1 MKKHIWNRMA
11 TTLETPIGDMVLTIC
26 TVAVA
31 VAVSVGIAFGSDLA
45 DVKKAGVLRHL
56 GIPYAN
62 FVTGGGDGM
71 DVELMMLFAKHI
83 GVKYEYVKTDWDN
96 IFADLTG
103 KKVTPK
109 GNDVEITG
117 ESPIRGDVAANG
129 ITIIPWRQKIVDFSA
144 PTFPNQV
151 WLISRS
157 DSPLKPIKPTGD
169 IDKDIAEVKKLLK
182 DRTLLG
188 KAKTCLDPSLYG
200 IDITGAKVR
209 LFDGTLNELAPA
221 VINGESELTLLDVP
235 DALVALQKWPGRIKV
250 IGPISKKQDMGA
262 AFSKDSPKLRAAFNK
277 FLDEI
282 RSDGTFKRL
291 AKENYPFVFDYS
303 PDFFGEKRQGSSL

>member
-1 MKKHIWNRMA
+1 MKKCTLDKKIR
-11 TTLETPIGDMVLTIC
+11 TLEKRIVNMLLTLCI
-26 TVAVA
+26 VSIAA
-31 VAVSVGIAFGSDLA
+31 AISVGIAFGADL
-45 DVKKAGVLRHL
+45 DGVKKAGVLRHL
-56 GIPYAN
+56 GVPYAN
-62 FVTGGGDGM
+62 FVTGVGDGM
-71 DVELMMLFAKHI
+71 DVELMRLFAKHI

-103 KKVTPK
+103 KKVVPK
-109 GNDVEITG
+109 GSDIEITG
-117 ESPIRGDVAANG
+117 ESPVRGDIAANG
-129 ITIIPWRQKIVDFSA
+129 ITILPWRQKIVDFST

-169 IDKDIAEVKKLLK
+169 IDKDIAAVKKLLK

-188 KAKTCLDPSLYG
+188 KAKTCLDPSLYN

-209 LFDGTLNELAPA
+209 LFNGTLNELAPA
-221 VINGESELTLLDVP
+221 VINGESELTLLDIP
-235 DALVALQKWPGRIKV
+235 DALVALQKWPGKIKV
-250 IGPISKKQDMGA
+250 IGPISEKQFMGA

-277 FLDEI
+277 FMDEI
-282 RSDGTFKRL
+282 KRNGTFKQL

-303 PDFFGEKRQGSSL
+303 PDFFVQKR

>member
-1 MKKHIWNRMA
+1 MKKHIWNRKA
-11 TTLETPIGDMVLTIC
+11 TTLEIPIVSMLLTIC

-71 DVELMMLFAKHI
+71 DVELMTLFAKHI

-117 ESPIRGDVAANG
+117 ESPIRGDIAANG

-157 DSPLKPIKPTGD
+157 DSPLKPTKPSGD
-169 IDKDIAEVKKLLK
+169 IDKDIAAVKKLLK

-221 VINGESELTLLDVP
+221 VINGESELTLLDIP
-235 DALVALQKWPGRIKV
+235 DALVALQKWPGKIKV
-250 IGPISKKQDMGA
+250 IGPISEKQFMGA

-277 FLDEI
+277 FMDEI
-282 RSDGTFKRL
+282 KRNGTFKQL

-303 PDFFGEKRQGSSL
+303 PDFFVQKR

>member
-1 MKKHIWNRMA
+1 VSIA
-11 TTLETPIGDMVLTIC
+11 AAI
-26 TVAVA
+26 
-31 VAVSVGIAFGSDLA
+31 SVGIAFGADL
-45 DVKKAGVLRHL
+45 DGVKKAGVLRHL
-56 GIPYAN
+56 GVPYAN
-62 FVTGGGDGM
+62 FVTGVGDGM
-71 DVELMMLFAKHI
+71 DVELMRLFAKHI

-103 KKVTPK
+103 KKVVPK
-109 GNDVEITG
+109 GSDIEITG
-117 ESPIRGDVAANG
+117 ESPVRGDIAANG
-129 ITIIPWRQKIVDFSA
+129 ITILPWRQKIVDFST

-169 IDKDIAEVKKLLK
+169 IDKDIAAVKKLLK

-188 KAKTCLDPSLYG
+188 KAKTCLDPSLYN

-209 LFDGTLNELAPA
+209 LFNGTLNELAPA
-221 VINGESELTLLDVP
+221 VINGESELTLLDIP
-235 DALVALQKWPGRIKV
+235 DALVALQKWPGKIKV
-250 IGPISKKQDMGA
+250 IGPISEKQFMGA

-277 FLDEI
+277 FMDEI
-282 RSDGTFKRL
+282 KRNGTFKQL

-303 PDFFGEKRQGSSL
+303 PDFFVQKR

>member
-1 MKKHIWNRMA
+1 MKKHIWNRKA
-11 TTLETPIGDMVLTIC
+11 TTLEIPIVNMLLTIC
-26 TVAVA
+26 TVSVA
-31 VAVSVGIAFGSDLA
+31 VAVSVGIAFGADLA

-96 IFADLTG
+96 IFSDLTG
-103 KKVTPK
+103 KKVNPK
-109 GNDVEITG
+109 GNDIEITG
-117 ESPIRGDVAANG
+117 ESPVRGDVAANG

-169 IDKDIAEVKKLLK
+169 IDKDIAAVKKLLK

-221 VINGESELTLLDVP
+221 VINGESELTLLDIP

-250 IGPISKKQDMGA
+250 IGPISKKQEMGA

-282 RSDGTFKRL
+282 KRDGTFKKL

-303 PDFFGEKRQGSSL
+303 PDFFGEKR

>member
-1 MKKHIWNRMA
+1 MKKHMLLR
-11 TTLETPIGDMVLTIC
+11 VC
-26 TVAVA
+26 TVSIAV
-31 VAVSVGIAFGSDLA
+31 VISVGMAFGYDLA

-71 DVELMMLFAKHI
+71 DVELIMLFARHI
-83 GVKYEYVKTDWDN
+83 GVKYQYVKTDWDN
-96 IFADLTG
+96 VFADLTG

-109 GNDVEITG
+109 GNDIEITG
-117 ESPIRGDVAANG
+117 ESRVRGDIAANG
-129 ITIIPWRQKIVDFSA
+129 ITIIPWRQKIVDFST

-151 WLISRS
+151 WLVSRS
-157 DSPLKPIKPTGD
+157 DSPLKPIKPSGD
-169 IDKDIAEVKKLLK
+169 IDKDIAAVKKLLK

-221 VINGESELTLLDVP
+221 VINGESELTLLDIP

-250 IGPISKKQDMGA
+250 IGPISKMQEMGA

-282 RSDGTFKRL
+282 KRDGTFRQL

-303 PDFFGEKRQGSSL
+303 PDFFGGK